1 MHRNAGE
8 TLFGTPR
15 SASSAPR
22 LKGWSPKDER
32 QEAGLLLRRQKNV
45 SVWSQ
50 SGGRRPPVLS
60 PAIKEEFVII
70 EQDTVRLLRECDA
83 GIQMGVQSID
93 DALPHTQSK
102 KLRALLEKSKAQ
114 HERMQGEADALLR
127 RYQDEGK
134 NPPAI
139 AQGMAAA
146 KIKMKL
152 AMNEADAT
160 VADLITDGCN
170 MGVKSLS
177 KYLNQYAAADE
188 ASKALCARLISAE
201 ECLAVGLRDFL

>member
-1 MHRNAGE
+1 
-8 TLFGTPR
+8 
-15 SASSAPR
+15 
-22 LKGWSPKDER
+22 
-32 QEAGLLLRRQKNV
+32 
-45 SVWSQ
+45 
-50 SGGRRPPVLS
+50 
-60 PAIKEEFVII
+60 
-70 EQDTVRLLRECDA
+70 
-83 GIQMGVQSID
+83 MGVQSID
-93 DALPHTQSK
+93 DALPHTQSQ

-114 HERMQGEADALLR
+114 HERMQGEANALLR

-139 AQGMAAA
+139 AQSMAAA

-188 ASKALCARLISAE
+188 TSKALCARLISAE
-201 ECLAVGLRDFL
+201 EYLAVGLRDFL

>member
-1 MHRNAGE
+1 
-8 TLFGTPR
+8 
-15 SASSAPR
+15 
-22 LKGWSPKDER
+22 
-32 QEAGLLLRRQKNV
+32 
-45 SVWSQ
+45 
-50 SGGRRPPVLS
+50 
-60 PAIKEEFVII
+60 
-70 EQDTVRLLRECDA
+70 
-83 GIQMGVQSID
+83 MGVQSID
-93 DALPHTQSK
+93 DALPHTQSQ

-114 HERMQGEADALLR
+114 HERMQGEANALLR

-139 AQGMAAA
+139 AQSMAAA

-188 ASKALCARLISAE
+188 TSKDIAKRLISLE
-201 ECLAVGLRDFL
+201 EELDKEVRAYL

>member
-1 MHRNAGE
+1 M
-8 TLFGTPR
+8 
-15 SASSAPR
+15 
-22 LKGWSPKDER
+22 
-32 QEAGLLLRRQKNV
+32 
-45 SVWSQ
+45 
-50 SGGRRPPVLS
+50 
-60 PAIKEEFVII
+60 IEE
-70 EQDTVRLLRECDA
+70 DTVRLLRECGA
-83 GIQMGVQSID
+83 GVRMGVQAID
-93 DALPHTQSK
+93 EALPHAQAP
-102 KLRALLEKSKAQ
+102 KLRTALEKSKNQ
-114 HERMQGEADALLR
+114 HLRVQDDADALLR

-134 NPPAI
+134 SPPAI

-188 ASKALCARLISAE
+188 TSKALCARLISAE